1 MGTFVAYIIRAA
13 ICLTLLYLPYAL
25 LMRKET
31 YYRLNRVV
39 LLTMTALSFLLPL
52 CHFPTFGSSPAVTVG
67 AVNDE
72 TIIEIGIPQ
81 MLNDTFAPV
90 NDGTSS
96 HSWPLVL
103 ICIYL
108 TGAILCLAYKA
119 ADYVR
124 LKRFIRKG
132 NLWTSC
138 YADGITIH
146 CKPEPVNPF
155 CWMRHI
161 VISKQDA
168 DDSEILLH
176 EIAHVQRGH
185 SWDTLYILFVE
196 VLQWFNPCI
205 WLLDK
210 ALCEVHEFEA
220 DSTVL
225 KNGIEKKEYQ
235 LLLLNRTVGSG
246 TYALANG
253 LNQSLLKKRIT
264 MMSKEQSN
272 RWSCLRVL
280 YVLPVSLI
288 AIAALASPGN
298 PEKELREYSV
308 AEKSEQSSD
317 LSMLLFIGPNGE
329 YLITTAQ
336 GNVTSP
342 ADLRWVKATKRVSKD
357 ALAAEIAAAM
367 QDGCT
372 NVLISTDSGTPMAT
386 EALHYVKE
394 ELRHYSLNI
403 IYRSPQKYATENG
416 EPVQVKDEVQSY
428 ELQVPVSTDNE
439 PDTFLQVEQMP
450 EFSGGLVGLMEY
462 IRKSI
467 RYPASAIEN
476 NIQGKT
482 IIEFTVS
489 EDGSIKDPKVVKS
502 LEPACDNE
510 ALRVISTM
518 PDWTPAMQ
526 DGEAVAV
533 KYTVPINFRL
543 QDDDGQELLE
553 QLVPVQT
560 LPEDVQNEIKKAVR
574 ECLVSLQDELREK
587 DGDEQYKADFEKKS
601 IVELATLMEKY
612 TGLYAQYEKSG
623 IQTFIARTIGEVIKE
638 RGMSDLYHF
647 GDIPPT
653 PVKIQ

>member
-1 MGTFVAYIIRAA
+1 M
-13 ICLTLLYLPYAL
+13 
-25 LMRKET
+25 
-31 YYRLNRVV
+31 
-39 LLTMTALSFLLPL
+39 
-52 CHFPTFGSSPAVTVG
+52 
-67 AVNDE
+67 
-72 TIIEIGIPQ
+72 
-81 MLNDTFAPV
+81 
-90 NDGTSS
+90 
-96 HSWPLVL
+96 
-103 ICIYL
+103 
-108 TGAILCLAYKA
+108 
-119 ADYVR
+119 
-124 LKRFIRKG
+124 
-132 NLWTSC
+132 
-138 YADGITIH
+138 
-146 CKPEPVNPF
+146 
-155 CWMRHI
+155 
-161 VISKQDA
+161 
-168 DDSEILLH
+168 
-176 EIAHVQRGH
+176 
-185 SWDTLYILFVE
+185 
-196 VLQWFNPCI
+196 
-205 WLLDK
+205 
-210 ALCEVHEFEA
+210 
-220 DSTVL
+220 
-225 KNGIEKKEYQ
+225 
-235 LLLLNRTVGSG
+235 
-246 TYALANG
+246 
-253 LNQSLLKKRIT
+253 
-264 MMSKEQSN
+264 
-272 RWSCLRVL
+272 
-280 YVLPVSLI
+280 
-288 AIAALASPGN
+288 
-298 PEKELREYSV
+298 
-308 AEKSEQSSD
+308 
-317 LSMLLFIGPNGE
+317 
-329 YLITTAQ
+329 
-336 GNVTSP
+336 
-342 ADLRWVKATKRVSKD
+342 WV
-357 ALAAEIAAAM
+357 
-367 QDGCT
+367 
-372 NVLISTDSGTPMAT
+372 
-386 EALHYVKE
+386 
-394 ELRHYSLNI
+394 NI

-428 ELQVPVSTDNE
+428 VLQVPVSTDNE

-612 TGLYAQYEKSG
+612 TGLYAQHEKSG